1 MKRYLHFIEEEVGNV
16 ENFMVAATFRL
27 RKEREIIAYKYR
39 IKPTDTNKDKN

>member
-27 RKEREIIAYKYR
+27 RKVCWG
-39 IKPTDTNKDKN
+39 